1 MSRVILMC
9 GPAGSG
15 KSTIA
20 RRFEAE
26 GMRRLSIDGEAWR
39 LGHRSMPLPESDRQ
53 QIESELR
60 LRLAELVAAGI
71 DVVVDL
77 SFWSRRMREEYRALV
92 RAAGAEP
99 ETVYLATPRDVALG
113 RVRER
118 RLAHADDFQLPE
130 EVAAAYF
137 DQFEV
142 PTADEG
148 PLQILC

>member
-1 MSRVILMC
+1 MSRVIFMC

-20 RRFEAE
+20 RQFEAE
-26 GMRRLSIDGEAWR
+26 GMGRLSIDGEAWR
-39 LGHRSMPLPESDRQ
+39 LGHRSMPLPESDRE

-60 LRLAELVAAGI
+60 RRLVELVAAGT
-71 DVVVDL
+71 DVVLDL
-77 SFWSRRMREEYRALV
+77 SFWSRRMRDDYRALV
-92 RAAGAEP
+92 RSAGAEP

-118 RLAHADDFQLPE
+118 RQAHADDFQLTE
-130 EVAAAYF
+130 EEAATYF
-137 DQFEV
+137 DQFEI

-148 PLQILC
+148 PLRIVS